1 LKEIVENAYFDDFIY
16 HIIGLNSFLL
26 ILDAPILTDEYQ
38 NKSLNL
44 LQNIISG
51 IFIGEFIIKI
61 IVMGFVIGKKSY
73 LKDDWNRL
81 DFIIVLFSIITWILS
96 SVKNIDL
103 SFAKGF
109 RALRA
114 LRPLRLVSRYE
125 GIKTV
130 VNAILFALPSLFNV
144 MVIILV
150 VLLIFSIL
158 GL

>member
-73 LKDDWNRL
+73 LKDEWNRL

-130 VNAILFALPSLFNV
+130 VNSILFALPSLFNV

>member
-73 LKDDWNRL
+73 LKDEWNRL

>member
-1 LKEIVENAYFDDFIY
+1 MKEIVENAYFDDFIY

-73 LKDDWNRL
+73 LKDEWNRL

>member
-26 ILDAPILTDEYQ
+26 ILDAPILSDEYQ

-61 IVMGFVIGKKSY
+61 IVMGFIIGKKSY
-73 LKDDWNRL
+73 LKDEWNRL

>member
-1 LKEIVENAYFDDFIY
+1 MKEIVENAYFDDFIY

-61 IVMGFVIGKKSY
+61 IVMGFIIGKKSY
-73 LKDDWNRL
+73 LKDEWNRL